1 MSLENFEIISEIG
14 KGAYSNV
21 YKVRRHTD
29 QQIYALKKVKMQK
42 LNKKE
47 KKNALNEVRILA
59 SINHPNIISYK
70 EAFFDETGSL
80 CLVMEFAD
88 SGDLYQKIVKY
99 QKRKKLISESFIWKV
114 LVQVTQ
120 GLKVLHELK
129 ILHRDMKS
137 ANVFINNDGSV
148 KLGDMNVSKVS
159 KDGLLY
165 TQTGTPY
172 YASPEVWQDKPY
184 NSKSDIWSLGCVL
197 YEAAT
202 LRPPFR
208 ADDMQGLFEKVVKG
222 EYSPIS
228 SFYSKDLNFMIRK
241 LLQIDP
247 GKRPNCE
254 QIMNFPCMQKHLMGK
269 MESNEPCTLLEPI
282 AFTGESQSFSE
293 DLPKANYNYR
303 NKSEVPSLYR
313 TPSKV
318 FNMDS
323 HKTLNKRHGKY
334 SIIRAGDVIKESYAE
349 LKLPKIKYYS
359 YKSPVIVRK
368 MKEIDELLEMPRSLP
383 DNDRLKRLRNAYL
396 GKSFKIF

>member
-1 MSLENFEIISEIG
+1 MSIDNFETICEIG

-21 YKVRRHTD
+21 FKVKRLSD
-29 QQIYALKKVKMQK
+29 QQLYALKKVKMQK

-59 SINHPNIISYK
+59 SIHHPNIISYK
-70 EAFFDETGSL
+70 EAFFDEAGSL
-80 CLVMEFAD
+80 CLVMEYAN

-99 QKRKKLISESFIWKV
+99 QKRKKLINESFIWSV
-114 LVQVTQ
+114 LCQIVQ

-137 ANVFINNDGSV
+137 ANVFLNTDGTV

-184 NSKSDIWSLGCVL
+184 NAKSDLWSLGCVL

-202 LRPPFR
+202 LKPPFR
-208 ADDMQGLFEKVVKG
+208 ADDMQGLYERVIKG
-222 EYSPIS
+222 EYTPINPY
-228 SFYSKDLNFMIRK
+228 YSKDLNYIIKR

-247 GKRPNCE
+247 NKRPSCE
-254 QIMNFPCMQKHLMGK
+254 QILSFPCVQRRIKRN
-269 MESNEPCTLLEPI
+269 NENLENSLLIEPI
-282 AFTGESQSFSE
+282 ILSKGSESFSE
-293 DLPKANYNYR
+293 NLPKPCYGQR
-303 NKSEVPSLYR
+303 NKSEIPTLYR

-318 FNMDS
+318 FELGGFKSLSRRNE
-323 HKTLNKRHGKY
+323 KY
-334 SIIRAGDVIKESYAE
+334 SMLRGGIKESYAV
-349 LKLPKIKYYS
+349 LKLPKIKYQS
-359 YKSPVIVRK
+359 YKSPVVIRK
-368 MKEIDELLEMPRSLP
+368 IKEIDDLIEMPRSLP
-383 DNDRLKRLRNAYL
+383 DNDRLKKLRNAYL
-396 GKSFKIF
+396 GKSFKII